1 MQKKYRIFFGRVL
14 FLCLWLLL
22 AGPIAH
28 GALWAL
34 THLWGALH
42 EWFGSAFPLYS
53 PISNAEGYR
62 VFSQTLSL
70 VSYALALFIATY
82 FSVLLDNRK
91 NERII
96 SLTDGLYTVSE
107 GERLYLRELYSSDLV
122 ASAVSPLPIYI
133 AVWLLP
139 SWFFEKDYSFPFS
152 FARLLFERVSLIPA
166 CVITTLSLALFHIIA
181 SLIALDRWRARWLTD
196 FCA

>member
-1 MQKKYRIFFGRVL
+1 MGKKYAIYFKRAA
-14 FLCLWLLL
+14 FLCLWLFLS
-22 AGPIAH
+22 GPIAH
-28 GALWAL
+28 GVLWVL

-62 VFSQTLSL
+62 VFREILSL

-82 FSVLLDNRK
+82 LSVVLDNRK

-96 SLTDGLYTVSE
+96 SLTDGLYTVGE
-107 GERLYLRELYSSDLV
+107 GEKIYLRELYLSDLV
-122 ASAVSPLPIYI
+122 ASAVAPLPIYI
-133 AVWLLP
+133 TVALLP
-139 SWFFEKDYSFPFS
+139 AWFFEKDYSFPLT
-152 FARLLFERVSLIPA
+152 FAKLLTDGVSVIA
-166 CVITTLSLALFHIIA
+166 SCVVTSLLLALFHLIA
-181 SLIALDRWRARWLTD
+181 SLLALGRWRSRWLTD